1 MNIFVLF
8 LHSFSY
14 ILNNAKLTVWISYY
28 ERKHGKEEKI
38 PKLPHPNLQIT
49 FKSRKNGETTRIW
62 FVISFSKVNSPTIHL
77 LFRRQRKFS
86 KLVLFFK
93 KKCLVFLVAG
103 QLLVGMVVKIFLR
116 WDFWF
121 RIVWT
126 KSWTKRFWVTWPF
139 MERVLHSGSLAP
151 HKRTNCSVFT
161 NVSNSILWIDCIGKG
176 PIKPGGQNWTQ
187 NWGDFQPMAAYWG
200 ESVANMTNV
209 LHDIFA
215 VCYQPY
221 LYQ

>member
-1 MNIFVLF
+1 MEVFKASVF
-8 LHSFSY
+8 FQ
-14 ILNNAKLTVWISYY
+14 
-28 ERKHGKEEKI
+28 EKMSCI
-38 PKLPHPNLQIT
+38 
-49 FKSRKNGETTRIW
+49 
-62 FVISFSKVNSPTIHL
+62 
-77 LFRRQRKFS
+77 
-86 KLVLFFK
+86 
-93 KKCLVFLVAG
+93 FLVAG
-103 QLLVGMVVKIFLR
+103 QFLVGTERIWTRCQYLFAVRFYISDSVDKILNQ
-116 WDFWF
+116 
-121 RIVWT
+121 
-126 KSWTKRFWVTWPF
+126 KSFSKLWVTWPF